1 MLDHL
6 PSPRTVSGIA
16 AMHSAD
22 QCWEASIHELTA
34 TQLHLFRW
42 HLLRLE
48 GDCRRARFGNP
59 TSDTFLQ
66 TYADRLDLANTRVFG
81 CSIDGHIRGAVE
93 LRSLRPVW
101 CTEAE
106 LAFSV
111 EKPWRARGVGTALM
125 LRAIAGACELG
136 IDRLFLSCHAF
147 NRPMQRI
154 AERFAAKMVF
164 EDGECLADIAVHR
177 EPIAPILAQQPGS
190 DGVLAL
196 HLCCL
201 LYTSPSPRD

>member
-6 PSPRTVSGIA
+6 LAPRMGTGMA
-16 AMHSAD
+16 AVHSAD
-22 QCWEASIHELTA
+22 ECWDADIRELTA
-34 TQLHLFRW
+34 TQLHLFRS
-42 HLLRLE
+42 HLLRLQ

-59 TSDTFLQ
+59 TSDIFLQ

-81 CSIDGHIRGAVE
+81 CSTDGYVRGAVE

-101 CTEAE
+101 CAEAE

-111 EKPWRARGVGTALM
+111 EKPWRARGIGTALM
-125 LRAIAGACELG
+125 VRAIAGARELG

-154 AERFAAKMVF
+154 AERFAANMAF
-164 EDGECLADIAVHR
+164 EDCECLADIAVHR
-177 EPIAPILAQQPGS
+177 EPIAPILAQQSGS
-190 DGVLAL
+190 EGVLAM
-196 HLCCL
+196 HL
-201 LYTSPSPRD
+201 